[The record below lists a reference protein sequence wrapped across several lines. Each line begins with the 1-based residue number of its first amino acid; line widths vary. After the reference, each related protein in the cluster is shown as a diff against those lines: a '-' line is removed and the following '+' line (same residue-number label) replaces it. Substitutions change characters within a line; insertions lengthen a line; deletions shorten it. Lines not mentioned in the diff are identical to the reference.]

1 MRGVIIAL
9 IVVIGLFLAMLGG
22 AFGAQGGLMLV
33 GICGFPFAMFAF
45 GWTARAAMA
54 GKRFAVVPVEQ
65 PAARRAP
72 VARDD
77 AQAARAR
84 RIASQN
90 TTDSQV

>member
-22 AFGAQGGLMLV
+22 AFGAQAGLMLV

-54 GKRFAVVPVEQ
+54 GKRFAVVPIEQ
-65 PAARRAP
+65 PAARRTPLSRDEGMSARQRR
-72 VARDD
+72 VA
-77 AQAARAR
+77 A
-84 RIASQN
+84 QN
-90 TTDSQV
+90 TTDNQL